1 MGSPW
6 SQRGAFQG
14 RFESFLR
21 EKVEMKGYDLWNRTC
36 ANVRTCKREIYAGR
50 EECEEGEVGGGDGIE
65 FVSIGDI
72 FESFLSGL
80 RNEIFIVN
88 ST

>member
-1 MGSPW
+1 MGSPGLL
-6 SQRGAFQG
+6 RGGFRG

-21 EKVEMKGYDLWNRTC
+21 GKVQMMGYGLWNRTC
-36 ANVRTCKREIYAGR
+36 ANVRTCKRVMYAGR